1 MSYYEHFI
9 QVCSETGLEA
19 EYVREFLE
27 YQIMTDFVITNTDRH
42 FNNFGILRDTDTLKF
57 VGMAPIF
64 DSGNSM
70 FWNCPNLLKGND
82 LLDIDVSSFAKK
94 ETGLLKY
101 VKNPM
106 MIDISKLPD
115 KEDIRE
121 LIRKDIDGENKV
133 DNILKG
139 YR

>member
-1 MSYYEHFI
+1 
-9 QVCSETGLEA
+9 
-19 EYVREFLE
+19 
-27 YQIMTDFVITNTDRH
+27 
-42 FNNFGILRDTDTLKF
+42 
-57 VGMAPIF
+57 
-64 DSGNSM
+64 M